1 MRIAYI
7 THYADLYGA
16 NRSMLDL
23 MIELRARGEVDP
35 AVLLPTPGPLADR
48 LAAEGID
55 HAVVPWSPWMTERH
69 YMGGPHH
76 KLGQYL
82 RHERE
87 SRDRARANRVAE
99 PAVLEKLRAWQ
110 PDLVHA
116 NSAAVAMV
124 PAVIAHMDVPLIWHI
139 RELPEAQYL
148 LHIDVGRRAY
158 GRHLRQAD
166 RLIAISGAVKAD
178 IQRYAGPVETDVIL
192 NGVLRKAEYA
202 ELATHS
208 EVRWQDLDAPFTF
221 LLAGVI
227 HPSKGQEDAIRSL
240 ALVNRRIP
248 TARLVLAGGGKA
260 AHLQRLAKELGVAD
274 RVEFRGFVH
283 DMRPLFQHA
292 HGFLMCSRNE
302 AMGRVTVEAMGSGL
316 PVIGHASGGTPEL
329 INGHGGLLY
338 SNGPEELAAHMLRLA
353 SDRTLARKLGQQLMC
368 SSAERFNVERY
379 ASEVLTVY
387 HAVLSRPTR

>member
-16 NRSMLDL
+16 NRSLLDL
-23 MIELRARGEVDP
+23 VLELRARGEVAP

-55 HAVVPWSPWMTERH
+55 HAIVPWSPWMTERY

-82 RHERE
+82 RHERDA
-87 SRDRARANRVAE
+87 RQRARANRLAE
-99 PAVLEKLRAWQ
+99 TAVLEQLRAWR

-148 LHIDVGRRAY
+148 LHIDAGRRAY
-158 GRHLRQAD
+158 GRYLRKAN
-166 RLIAISGAVKAD
+166 RLIAISAAVKAD
-178 IQRYAGPVETDVIL
+178 IQRYAGPVEMDVIL
-192 NGVLRKAEYA
+192 NGVLRKADYVD
-202 ELATHS
+202 LAS
-208 EVRWQDLDAPFTF
+208 RSDVRWQDVNEPFTF

-240 ALVNRRIP
+240 ALVKQRVPNV
-248 TARLVLAGGGKA
+248 RLVLAGGGKA
-260 AHLQRLAKELGVAD
+260 THLQRLASELGIAD
-274 RVEFRGFVH
+274 QVEFRGFVP
-283 DMRPLFQHA
+283 DMRPLFQYAHA
-292 HGFLMCSRNE
+292 FLMCSRNE

-329 INGHGGLLY
+329 IEGHGGLLY
-338 SNGPEELAAHMLRLA
+338 SKGPEELAAHMIRLA
-353 SDRTLARKLGQQLMC
+353 SDRSFARTLGQQLMR

-387 HAVLSRPTR
+387 HAVLSRPAR